1 MFKHIF
7 TNNPDILKKFL
18 IDVLKLDINPNLATI
33 IIENNE
39 LTKSRKKEY
48 QKNVDIYVS
57 INNNLRIDIEVN
69 SEKFSSIKARN
80 VLYLNKIA
88 IDTTESGFTYQKMN
102 KQYFYQLNLNAHKSD
117 KYLDEEYLLV
127 STNKHQILLDNYKII
142 CKSLDYYKELYYNQG
157 KNSSK
162 DVIWLS
168 LLGANNFN
176 ELEEMASLVMD
187 EKEKNKFVSECKD
200 SSKNTKWLSE
210 WGSEYFA
217 EMVKQNVIKDAK
229 EEGLKEG
236 VKKGINQKQTEMI
249 KSFLKQNV
257 SIEIIAKAANI
268 SALEVKKIEKSMKNG
283 D

>member
-1 MFKHIF
+1 M
-7 TNNPDILKKFL
+7 
-18 IDVLKLDINPNLATI
+18 NLLNL
-33 IIENNE
+33 E
-39 LTKSRKKEY
+39 K
-48 QKNVDIYVS
+48 KNVNIYVS

-69 SEKFSSIKARN
+69 SEKFSAIKARN

-117 KYLDEEYLLV
+117 KYLDEEYLLI
-127 STNKHQILLDNYKII
+127 STSKHQILLDNYKII

-157 KNSSK
+157 NNSSK

-168 LLGANNFN
+168 LLGANNFS

-187 EKEKNKFVSECKD
+187 ENEKNKFVDECKD

-210 WGSEYFA
+210 WGFEYFA
-217 EMVKQNVIKDAK
+217 EMVKQNVIEDAK
-229 EEGLKEG
+229 QE
-236 VKKGINQKQTEMI
+236 GINQKQTEMV
-249 KSFLKQNV
+249 KKLLEQKV
-257 SIEIIAKAANI
+257 SYEIIAKAASI
-268 SALEVKKIEKSMKNG
+268 SVEDIKKIEKSIQSG

>member
-1 MFKHIF
+1 MKI
-7 TNNPDILKKFL
+7 TNLLNQKKKN
-18 IDVLKLDINPNLATI
+18 IK
-33 IIENNE
+33 
-39 LTKSRKKEY
+39 
-48 QKNVDIYVS
+48 KNVDIYVS

-187 EKEKNKFVSECKD
+187 EKEKNKFVNECKD

-210 WGSEYFA
+210 WGTEYFA

-236 VKKGINQKQTEMI
+236 LKKGINQKQTEMI

-268 SALEVKKIEKSMKNG
+268 SALEVKKIEKSMQNG